1 MASNIGNWQ
10 WVAGSG
16 VDAAPYFRIFNPT
29 TQIEKF
35 DKDLKYINKWVPE
48 FQELTYPSKI
58 VNHKESRERC
68 LKAYKEA
75 VS

>member
-16 VDAAPYFRIFNPT
+16 VNAAPYFRIFNPK

-35 DKDLKYINKWVPE
+35 DKDLKYIKQWVPE
-48 FQELTYPSKI
+48 FQEPNYPAPM
-58 VNHKESRERC
+58 VDHKEARERC
-68 LKAYKEA
+68 LKVYKEA
-75 VS
+75 LK

>member
-10 WVAGSG
+10 WVAGCG

-35 DKDLKYINKWVPE
+35 DKDKTYIKLWVKE
-48 FQELTYPSKI
+48 FQTPLYPKEM
-58 VNHKESRERC
+58 VNHKVARERA
-68 LKAYKEA
+68 LKTYKEA
-75 VS
+75 IS

>member
-1 MASNIGNWQ
+1 MSSNIGNWQ

-29 TQIEKF
+29 SQILKF
-35 DKDLKYINKWVPE
+35 DKELNYIQKWVPE
-48 FQELTYPSKI
+48 FQELTYTKPM
-58 VNHKESRERC
+58 VDHKEARERC
-68 LKAYKEA
+68 LRVYKEA